1 MSNKQKTTD
10 AQFKATDEIYNIA
23 RQEADLEIANLKQE
37 IQAGRDDGFAIGSI
51 KTNKVHR
58 DFANFL
64 DALMLYRTHKDKS
77 YKKYGLTWDKFCEAV
92 GYDRRQADR
101 IISEVTP
108 IFEAFSDNLPVLYGV
123 TFNDIRWLGNN
134 KSDKLSGFSEDGKSL
149 IIGDEQI
156 PATPED
162 ITSYITHQKEVYQ
175 TELKEKDATITAQK
189 KVLADNEKFK
199 IAKEREIAKL
209 EGKAKAKGLLPEEE
223 GFLTKVEGLRLGF
236 DGYLLKLDPER
247 MEELSKHNDPAPT
260 PRMRA
265 AYLSALDYMKK
276 QILIAFE
283 VATELHGNAIMCPEA
298 AWKPGMGTE
307 IIPAK
312 ETSGKTPR
320 R

>member
-10 AQFKATDEIYNIA
+10 AQFKAADEIYNIA
-23 RQEADLEIANLKQE
+23 RQEANSEIANLKQE

-64 DALMLYRTHKDKS
+64 DALVLYRTHKDKT
-77 YKKYGLTWDKFCEAV
+77 YKKHGLTWDKFCEAV

-101 IISEVTP
+101 IISEVAP

-123 TFNDIRWLGNN
+123 TFNDIRWLGKN
-134 KSDKLSGFSEDGKSL
+134 KTDKLSGFSDDGKSL
-149 IIGDEQI
+149 TIGNEQI

-162 ITSYITHQKEVYQ
+162 ITAYITHQKENYQ
-175 TELKEKDATITAQK
+175 AELKEKDATINAQK
-189 KVLADNEKFK
+189 KVLANNEKFK
-199 IAKEREIAKL
+199 IAKEREIEKL
-209 EGKAKAKGLLPEEE
+209 EGQAKEKGLLPEEE
-223 GFLTKVEGLRLGF
+223 GFLKKVEFLRTAF
-236 DGYLLKLDPER
+236 DGYLLQLDPHR

-265 AYLSALDYMKK
+265 ADLSALDYMKK

-283 VATELHGNAIMCPEA
+283 VATELHGNAIMCPEE
-298 AWKPGMGTE
+298 AWQPGMGAA
-307 IIPAK
+307 IIPVK
-312 ETSGKTPR
+312 EISTKKSK
-320 R
+320 